1 MLENI
6 ETQSEIPPQLTEKVE
21 KAAAAYLVG
30 GRFTFSEDTL
40 INVFIGFLFQLIFYQ
55 VEDLSFLTIN
65 SLISISL
72 PGITSKINAVM
83 IKYIYFDI
91 LFTELWMN

>member
-1 MLENI
+1 MLEKI
-6 ETQSEIPPQLTEKVE
+6 EASAEIPPQLTEEVE

-30 GRFTFSEDTL
+30 GRLTFSEDTL

>member
-6 ETQSEIPPQLTEKVE
+6 ETQSEIPPQLTNKVE
-21 KAAAAYLVG
+21 KAAAAYLLD
-30 GRFTFSEDTL
+30 GRLTFFEDTL

-72 PGITSKINAVM
+72 PGIPSKINAVM